1 MILSD
6 VAVKRPVLAAVI
18 SLLFG
23 FSDGFGLPLQQYIPS
38 QFASMAPYVATL
50 VALYIYSVKEKKKKA

>member
-1 MILSD
+1 VNGSPWGI
-6 VAVKRPVLAAVI
+6 AII

-23 FSDGFGLPLQQYIPS
+23 FSDGFGLLLQQYIPS

-50 VALYIYSVKEKKKKA
+50 VALYVYSVREKKKKA